1 MKLTETR
8 KAFLEA
14 AIEKYGS
21 ETVIKRSDIES
32 LVESNEFGF
41 PYWFTWIAA
50 GGIWDKDL
58 KRGEYRLPE
67 TSTPKSF
74 PREKFEDF
82 ETGDPIGGSALTP
95 NVTVKTVSTEIS
107 TSNEEAVEESIVAY
121 HNPTENLVPSK
132 DPLYV
137 PFGHFNDIYSI
148 IKSGMYYPAFITGLS
163 GNGKTFMVEQ
173 ACAKAKREF
182 FRVNITV
189 ETDEDDLLGHYALID
204 GNTVWQDG
212 PVVKAMER
220 GAILLLD
227 EIDLASSK
235 IMCLQPVLEGKGVF
249 LKKVNR
255 FVSPSKGFNV
265 LATANTKGK
274 GSEDGRF
281 IGTNILNEAFLERF
295 PITVEQEYPTVSVER
310 KILDKVF
317 VSLDVDCGDFSE
329 RLVTWADIIRK
340 TFFEGGID
348 EIIATRRL
356 VHIANAF
363 AIFGDRKKAIE
374 MCIARFDEDTKTSF
388 IDLYSKVDAEV
399 SEAMAK
405 EAAGEGNL
413 MTPDTSLEDKTS
425 DSEDLTPF

>member
-1 MKLTETR
+1 MRMIMKLKWTPAE
-8 KAFLEA
+8 KQKFIDLVSAEYGEG
-14 AIEKYGS
+14 AIVTTNQVREIREKNN
-21 ETVIKRSDIES
+21 
-32 LVESNEFGF
+32 L
-41 PYWFTWIAA
+41 A
-50 GGIWDKDL
+50 GGAKANWFLKDYWYAKGKAKL
-58 KRGEYRLPE
+58 PVNGEMVVPVK
-67 TSTPKSF
+67 PKKMKVPVMKNS
-74 PREKFEDF
+74 E
-82 ETGDPIGGSALTP
+82 IG
-95 NVTVKTVSTEIS
+95 
-107 TSNEEAVEESIVAY
+107 EESVVAY
-121 HNPTENLVPSK
+121 HNPTENLVPDK

-137 PFGHFNDIYSI
+137 PFGNFNDVYSI
-148 IKSGMYYPAFITGLS
+148 IKSGRYYPAFITGLS

-173 ACAKAKREF
+173 ACAKAKREY

-255 FVSPSKGFNV
+255 FVSPSVGFNV

-295 PITVEQEYPTVSVER
+295 PITVEQEYPSMSVER

-317 VSLDVDCGDFSE
+317 ASLDITEYGDFSE
-329 RLVTWADIIRK
+329 KLVTWADIIRK
-340 TFFEGGID
+340 TFYEGGID

-356 VHIANAF
+356 VHIVNAY

-374 MCIARFDEDTKTSF
+374 MCIARFDDDTKTSF
-388 IDLYSKVDAEV
+388 LDLYSKC
-399 SEAMAK
+399 
-405 EAAGEGNL
+405 
-413 MTPDTSLEDKTS
+413 
-425 DSEDLTPF
+425 DSEVVVTDEESTETVEETSTEENEDNLNPF

>member
-1 MKLTETR
+1 MSLSPAKQKFVDL
-8 KAFLEA
+8 A
-14 AIEKYGS
+14 AAKYGEGATLAMS
-21 ETVIKRSDIES
+21 DVTSIREEHGLGWPSWFVRPPYRVGRGLFKLPVEGESITPIISKPIVNESVVEET
-32 LVESNEFGF
+32 
-41 PYWFTWIAA
+41 
-50 GGIWDKDL
+50 
-58 KRGEYRLPE
+58 
-67 TSTPKSF
+67 
-74 PREKFEDF
+74 
-82 ETGDPIGGSALTP
+82 
-95 NVTVKTVSTEIS
+95 
-107 TSNEEAVEESIVAY
+107 EAVMAY
-121 HNPTENLVPSK
+121 HNPTESLVPSK

-148 IKSGMYYPAFITGLS
+148 VKSGRYYPAFVTGLS
-163 GNGKTFMVEQ
+163 GNGKTFMIEQ

-220 GAILLLD
+220 GAVLLLD

-235 IMCLQPVLEGKGVF
+235 IMCLQPVLEGNGVF

-255 FVSPSKGFNV
+255 FVAPSKGFTV

-274 GSEDGRF
+274 GSEDCRF

-295 PITVEQEYPTVSVER
+295 PITVEQEYPSMSVER

-317 VSLDVDCGDFSE
+317 ASLDVEAGDFSE

-340 TFFEGGID
+340 TFYEGGID

-356 VHIANAF
+356 VHIANAY

-374 MCIARFDEDTKTSF
+374 LCIARFDEDTKTSF
-388 IDLYSKVDAEV
+388 LDLYTKVDEQV
-399 SEAMAK
+399 SNKTED
-405 EAAGEGNL
+405 EL
-413 MTPDTSLEDKTS
+413 MPGDNKGTDES
-425 DSEDLTPF
+425 DDSDLTPF

>member
-1 MKLTETR
+1 MSLSPAKQKFVDL
-8 KAFLEA
+8 A
-14 AIEKYGS
+14 AAKYG
-21 ETVIKRSDIES
+21 EGATLAMSDVTSIREEHSLGWPSWFVRPPYRVCRGMSKLPVEGES
-32 LVESNEFGF
+32 
-41 PYWFTWIAA
+41 
-50 GGIWDKDL
+50 
-58 KRGEYRLPE
+58 
-67 TSTPKSF
+67 STPIISK
-74 PREKFEDF
+74 
-82 ETGDPIGGSALTP
+82 PIV
-95 NVTVKTVSTEIS
+95 N
-107 TSNEEAVEESIVAY
+107 ESIVEEAEAVMAY
-121 HNPTENLVPSK
+121 HNPTESLVPSK

-148 IKSGMYYPAFITGLS
+148 VKSGLYYPAFVTGLS
-163 GNGKTFMVEQ
+163 GNGKTFMIEQ

-220 GAILLLD
+220 GAVLLLD

-235 IMCLQPVLEGKGVF
+235 IMCLQPVLEGNGVF

-255 FVSPSKGFNV
+255 FVSPSKGFTV

-295 PITVEQEYPTVSVER
+295 PITVEQEYPSMSVER

-317 VSLDVDCGDFSE
+317 ASLDVEAGDFSE

-340 TFFEGGID
+340 TFYEGGID

-356 VHIANAF
+356 VHIANAY

-374 MCIARFDEDTKTSF
+374 LCIARFDEDTKTSF
-388 IDLYSKVDAEV
+388 LDLYTKVDEQV
-399 SEAMAK
+399 SNKTED
-405 EAAGEGNL
+405 EL
-413 MTPDTSLEDKTS
+413 MPGDNKGTDES
-425 DSEDLTPF
+425 DDSDLTPF

>member
-1 MKLTETR
+1 MSLSPAKQKFVDL
-8 KAFLEA
+8 A
-14 AIEKYGS
+14 AAKYG
-21 ETVIKRSDIES
+21 EGATLAMSDVTSIREEHGLGWPSWFVRPPYRVGRGLFKLPVEGES
-32 LVESNEFGF
+32 
-41 PYWFTWIAA
+41 I
-50 GGIWDKDL
+50 
-58 KRGEYRLPE
+58 
-67 TSTPKSF
+67 TPIISK
-74 PREKFEDF
+74 
-82 ETGDPIGGSALTP
+82 PIVRDS
-95 NVTVKTVSTEIS
+95 V
-107 TSNEEAVEESIVAY
+107 VEETQAVMAY
-121 HNPTENLVPSK
+121 HNPTESLVPNK

-148 IKSGMYYPAFITGLS
+148 VKSGLYYPAFVTGLS
-163 GNGKTFMVEQ
+163 GNGKTFMIEQ

-220 GAILLLD
+220 GAVLLLD

-235 IMCLQPVLEGKGVF
+235 IMCLQPVLEGNGVF

-255 FVSPSKGFNV
+255 FVSPSKGFTV

-295 PITVEQEYPTVSVER
+295 PITVEQEYPSMSVER

-317 VSLDVDCGDFSE
+317 ASLDVEAGDFSE

-340 TFFEGGID
+340 TFYEGGID

-388 IDLYSKVDAEV
+388 LDLYTKVDEQVTDELMPGDNKEV
-399 SEAMAK
+399 E
-405 EAAGEGNL
+405 E
-413 MTPDTSLEDKTS
+413 S
-425 DSEDLTPF
+425 DDDLTPF

>member
-1 MKLTETR
+1 MNLSPAKKRFVDLASVKYGEGAVMTR
-8 KAFLEA
+8 EEVKAFVKEA
-14 AIEKYGS
+14 DLGWVSWFVRAPYRVGTGKFKLPVNGDMITPVKPKKVKLPVMKKIE
-21 ETVIKRSDIES
+21 VD
-32 LVESNEFGF
+32 
-41 PYWFTWIAA
+41 
-50 GGIWDKDL
+50 
-58 KRGEYRLPE
+58 
-67 TSTPKSF
+67 
-74 PREKFEDF
+74 
-82 ETGDPIGGSALTP
+82 
-95 NVTVKTVSTEIS
+95 
-107 TSNEEAVEESIVAY
+107 EESVVAY
-121 HNPTENLVPSK
+121 HNPPENLIPEK

-137 PFGHFNDIYSI
+137 PFGNFNDVYTI
-148 IKSGMYYPAFITGLS
+148 IKSGRYYPAFITGLS

-173 ACAKAKREF
+173 ACAKAKREY

-255 FVSPSKGFNV
+255 FVSPSVGFNV

-295 PITVEQEYPTVSVER
+295 PITVEQEYPSMSVER

-317 VSLDVDCGDFSE
+317 ASLDITEYGDFAE
-329 RLVTWADIIRK
+329 KLVTWADIIRK
-340 TFFEGGID
+340 TFYEGGID

-356 VHIANAF
+356 VHIVNAY

-374 MCIARFDEDTKTSF
+374 MCIARFDDDTKTSF
-388 IDLYSKVDAEV
+388 LDLYSKC
-399 SEAMAK
+399 
-405 EAAGEGNL
+405 
-413 MTPDTSLEDKTS
+413 
-425 DSEDLTPF
+425 DSEVVVTEESTETVEETSVEETKDDNTPF

>member
-1 MKLTETR
+1 MSLSPAKKRFVDLASAEYGEGDVLSKSDVKNVREKNNLGWPSWFVRSPYRIGKGEFKLPVE
-8 KAFLEA
+8 
-14 AIEKYGS
+14 G
-21 ETVIKRSDIES
+21 ETVTPVKP
-32 LVESNEFGF
+32 LKMKVPAVKKVEE
-41 PYWFTWIAA
+41 
-50 GGIWDKDL
+50 
-58 KRGEYRLPE
+58 
-67 TSTPKSF
+67 
-74 PREKFEDF
+74 
-82 ETGDPIGGSALTP
+82 
-95 NVTVKTVSTEIS
+95 
-107 TSNEEAVEESIVAY
+107 VEESIVAY

-137 PFGHFNDIYSI
+137 PFGNYNDVYSI
-148 IKSGMYYPAFITGLS
+148 IKSGRYYPAFVTGLS
-163 GNGKTFMVEQ
+163 GNGKTFMIEQ

-255 FVSPSKGFNV
+255 FVTPSIGFNV

-295 PITVEQEYPTVSVER
+295 PITVEQEYPSISVEK
-310 KILDKVF
+310 KILDKIF
-317 VSLDVDCGDFSE
+317 KSLDIESGDFSE
-329 RLVTWADIIRK
+329 KLVTWADIIRK
-340 TFFEGGID
+340 TFYEGGID

-356 VHIANAF
+356 VHIANAY
-363 AIFGDRKKAIE
+363 AIFGDRKKAIQ
-374 MCIARFDEDTKTSF
+374 MCINRFDEDTKTSF
-388 IDLYSKVDAEV
+388 LDLYSKVDSEVVIEDESAEKTEKV
-399 SEAMAK
+399 EEVK
-405 EAAGEGNL
+405 E
-413 MTPDTSLEDKTS
+413 DH
-425 DSEDLTPF
+425 TPF

>member
-1 MKLTETR
+1 MNLSPAKKRFVDLASAKYGEGAVMTR
-8 KAFLEA
+8 DEVKAFVKEA
-14 AIEKYGS
+14 DLGWVSWFVRAPYRVGTGKFKLPVNGDMIAPVKPKKLKVPVMKKS
-21 ETVIKRSDIES
+21 E
-32 LVESNEFGF
+32 
-41 PYWFTWIAA
+41 
-50 GGIWDKDL
+50 
-58 KRGEYRLPE
+58 
-67 TSTPKSF
+67 
-74 PREKFEDF
+74 
-82 ETGDPIGGSALTP
+82 IG
-95 NVTVKTVSTEIS
+95 
-107 TSNEEAVEESIVAY
+107 EESVVAY
-121 HNPTENLVPSK
+121 HNPTENLVPDK

-137 PFGHFNDIYSI
+137 PFGNFNDVYSI
-148 IKSGMYYPAFITGLS
+148 IKSGRYYPAFITGLS

-212 PVVKAMER
+212 PVVKAMEQ

-255 FVSPSKGFNV
+255 FVSPSVGFNV

-295 PITVEQEYPTVSVER
+295 PITVEQEYPSMSIER

-317 VSLDVDCGDFSE
+317 TSLDISEYGDFSE
-329 RLVTWADIIRK
+329 KLVTWADIIRK
-340 TFFEGGID
+340 TFYEGGID

-356 VHIANAF
+356 VHIVNAY

-374 MCIARFDEDTKTSF
+374 MCINRFDEDTKTSF
-388 IDLYSKVDAEV
+388 LDLYSKC
-399 SEAMAK
+399 
-405 EAAGEGNL
+405 
-413 MTPDTSLEDKTS
+413 
-425 DSEDLTPF
+425 DSEVVIEEESTETVEETSTDTEENLNPF

>member
-1 MKLTETR
+1 MNLSPAKKRFVDLASAKYGEGAVMTR
-8 KAFLEA
+8 DEVKAFVKEA
-14 AIEKYGS
+14 DLGWVSWFVRAPYRVGTGKFKLPVNGDMITPVKPKKVKLPVMKKIE
-21 ETVIKRSDIES
+21 VD
-32 LVESNEFGF
+32 
-41 PYWFTWIAA
+41 
-50 GGIWDKDL
+50 
-58 KRGEYRLPE
+58 
-67 TSTPKSF
+67 
-74 PREKFEDF
+74 
-82 ETGDPIGGSALTP
+82 
-95 NVTVKTVSTEIS
+95 
-107 TSNEEAVEESIVAY
+107 EESVVAY
-121 HNPTENLVPSK
+121 HNPPENLIPEK

-137 PFGHFNDIYSI
+137 PFGNFNDVYTI
-148 IKSGMYYPAFITGLS
+148 IKSGRYYPAFITGLS

-173 ACAKAKREF
+173 ACAKAKREY

-235 IMCLQPVLEGKGVF
+235 IMCLQPVLEGKGVY

-255 FVSPSKGFNV
+255 FVKPSVGFSV
-265 LATANTKGK
+265 FATANTKGK

-295 PITVEQEYPTVSVER
+295 PITVEQEYPSMSVER

-317 VSLDVDCGDFSE
+317 ASLDISEYGDFAE
-329 RLVTWADIIRK
+329 KLVTWADIIRK
-340 TFFEGGID
+340 TFYEGGID

-356 VHIANAF
+356 VHIVNAY

-388 IDLYSKVDAEV
+388 LDLYSKC
-399 SEAMAK
+399 
-405 EAAGEGNL
+405 
-413 MTPDTSLEDKTS
+413 
-425 DSEDLTPF
+425 DSEVVVTEESTETVEEAPKDESSEYM

>member
-1 MKLTETR
+1 MNLSPAKKRFVDLASAKYGEGAVMTR
-8 KAFLEA
+8 DEVKAFVKEA
-14 AIEKYGS
+14 DLGWVSWFVRAPYRVGTGKFKLPVNGDMITPVKPKKVKLPVMKKIE
-21 ETVIKRSDIES
+21 VD
-32 LVESNEFGF
+32 
-41 PYWFTWIAA
+41 
-50 GGIWDKDL
+50 
-58 KRGEYRLPE
+58 
-67 TSTPKSF
+67 
-74 PREKFEDF
+74 
-82 ETGDPIGGSALTP
+82 
-95 NVTVKTVSTEIS
+95 
-107 TSNEEAVEESIVAY
+107 EESVVAY
-121 HNPTENLVPSK
+121 HNPPENLIPEK

-137 PFGHFNDIYSI
+137 PFGNFNDVYTI
-148 IKSGMYYPAFITGLS
+148 IKSGRYYPAFITGLS

-173 ACAKAKREF
+173 ACAKAKREY

-235 IMCLQPVLEGKGVF
+235 IMCLQPVLEGKGVY

-255 FVSPSKGFNV
+255 FVSPSVGFNV

-295 PITVEQEYPTVSVER
+295 PITVEQEYPSMSVER

-317 VSLDVDCGDFSE
+317 ASLDITEYGDFAE
-329 RLVTWADIIRK
+329 KLVTWADIIRK
-340 TFFEGGID
+340 TFYEGGID

-356 VHIANAF
+356 VHIVNAY

-388 IDLYSKVDAEV
+388 LDLYSKC
-399 SEAMAK
+399 
-405 EAAGEGNL
+405 
-413 MTPDTSLEDKTS
+413 
-425 DSEDLTPF
+425 DSEVVMNEESTETVEETSTEETEDNLNPF

>member
-1 MKLTETR
+1 MNLSPAKKRFVDLASAKYGKGAVMTR
-8 KAFLEA
+8 NEVKAFVKEA
-14 AIEKYGS
+14 DLGWVSWFVRAPYRVGTGKFKLPVNGDMIAPVKPKKMKVPVMKNS
-21 ETVIKRSDIES
+21 E
-32 LVESNEFGF
+32 
-41 PYWFTWIAA
+41 
-50 GGIWDKDL
+50 
-58 KRGEYRLPE
+58 
-67 TSTPKSF
+67 
-74 PREKFEDF
+74 
-82 ETGDPIGGSALTP
+82 IG
-95 NVTVKTVSTEIS
+95 
-107 TSNEEAVEESIVAY
+107 EESVVAY
-121 HNPTENLVPSK
+121 HNPTENLVPDK

-137 PFGHFNDIYSI
+137 PFGNFNDVYSI
-148 IKSGMYYPAFITGLS
+148 IKSGRYYPAFITGLS

-173 ACAKAKREF
+173 ACAKAKREY

-212 PVVKAMER
+212 PVIKAMER

-255 FVSPSKGFNV
+255 FVSPSVGFNV

-295 PITVEQEYPTVSVER
+295 PITVEQEYPSMSVER

-317 VSLDVDCGDFSE
+317 ASLDITEYGDFSE
-329 RLVTWADIIRK
+329 KLVTWADIIRK
-340 TFFEGGID
+340 TFYEGGID

-356 VHIANAF
+356 VHIVNAY

-374 MCIARFDEDTKTSF
+374 MCIARFDDDTKTSF
-388 IDLYSKVDAEV
+388 LDLYSKC
-399 SEAMAK
+399 
-405 EAAGEGNL
+405 
-413 MTPDTSLEDKTS
+413 
-425 DSEDLTPF
+425 DSEVVVTDEESTETVEETSTEETEDNLNPF

>member
-1 MKLTETR
+1 MNLSPAKKRFVDLASAKYGKGAVMTR
-8 KAFLEA
+8 NEVKAFVKEA
-14 AIEKYGS
+14 DLGWVSWFVRAPYRVGTGKFKLPVDGDMIAPLKPKKLKVPVMKKS
-21 ETVIKRSDIES
+21 EVD
-32 LVESNEFGF
+32 
-41 PYWFTWIAA
+41 
-50 GGIWDKDL
+50 
-58 KRGEYRLPE
+58 
-67 TSTPKSF
+67 
-74 PREKFEDF
+74 
-82 ETGDPIGGSALTP
+82 
-95 NVTVKTVSTEIS
+95 
-107 TSNEEAVEESIVAY
+107 EESVVEY
-121 HNPTENLVPSK
+121 HNPPEKLIPEK

-137 PFGHFNDIYSI
+137 PFGNFNDVYSI
-148 IKSGMYYPAFITGLS
+148 IKSGRYYPAFITGLS

-173 ACAKAKREF
+173 ACAKAKREY

-255 FVSPSKGFNV
+255 FVSPSIGFNV

-295 PITVEQEYPTVSVER
+295 PITIEQVYPSMATER
-310 KILDKVF
+310 KILEKVF
-317 VSLDVDCGDFSE
+317 ASLDITGYGDFAE
-329 RLVTWADIIRK
+329 KLVTWADIIRK
-340 TFFEGGID
+340 TFYEGGID

-356 VHIANAF
+356 VHIVNAYG
-363 AIFGDRKKAIE
+363 IFGDRKKALE

-388 IDLYSKVDAEV
+388 LDLYSKC
-399 SEAMAK
+399 
-405 EAAGEGNL
+405 
-413 MTPDTSLEDKTS
+413 
-425 DSEDLTPF
+425 DSEVVVTEESTETVEETSVEETKDDNTPF

>member
-1 MKLTETR
+1 MNLSPAKKRFVDLASAKYGEGAVMTR
-8 KAFLEA
+8 DEVKAFVKEA
-14 AIEKYGS
+14 DLGWVSWFVRAPYRVGTGKFKLPVAGETITPVKPLKLKTPVMKNS
-21 ETVIKRSDIES
+21 E
-32 LVESNEFGF
+32 
-41 PYWFTWIAA
+41 
-50 GGIWDKDL
+50 
-58 KRGEYRLPE
+58 
-67 TSTPKSF
+67 
-74 PREKFEDF
+74 
-82 ETGDPIGGSALTP
+82 IG
-95 NVTVKTVSTEIS
+95 
-107 TSNEEAVEESIVAY
+107 EESVVAY
-121 HNPTENLVPSK
+121 HNPTENLVPDK

-137 PFGHFNDIYSI
+137 PFGNFNDVYSI
-148 IKSGMYYPAFITGLS
+148 IKSGRYYPAFITGLS

-255 FVSPSKGFNV
+255 FVSPSVGFNV

-295 PITVEQEYPTVSVER
+295 PITVEQEYPSMAIER

-317 VSLDVDCGDFSE
+317 NSLDIEAGDFSE
-329 RLVTWADIIRK
+329 KLVTWADIIRK
-340 TFFEGGID
+340 TFYEGGID
-348 EIIATRRL
+348 EIVATRRL
-356 VHIANAF
+356 VHIVNAY

-374 MCIARFDEDTKTSF
+374 MCINRFDEDTKTSF
-388 IDLYSKVDAEV
+388 LDLYSKC
-399 SEAMAK
+399 
-405 EAAGEGNL
+405 
-413 MTPDTSLEDKTS
+413 
-425 DSEDLTPF
+425 DSEVVVEEESTETTSETTEELKEDNTPF

>member
-1 MKLTETR
+1 MGLSPKKQEFVDLATA
-8 KAFLEA
+8 KFGNGAVLDMA
-14 AIEKYGS
+14 
-21 ETVIKRSDIES
+21 DIREVVKENS
-32 LVESNEFGF
+32 
-41 PYWFTWIAA
+41 I
-50 GGIWDKDL
+50 
-58 KRGEYRLPE
+58 
-67 TSTPKSF
+67 SF
-74 PREKFEDF
+74 PSWFSRPTYRVERGTFKLPVDGEN
-82 ETGDPIGGSALTP
+82 ITP
-95 NVTVKTVSTEIS
+95 TIKPFKIKTPVK
-107 TSNEEAVEESIVAY
+107 VEETESVVAY
-121 HNPTENLVPSK
+121 HNPTENLVPTK

-137 PFGHFNDIYSI
+137 PFGHFGDVHSI
-148 IKSGMYYPAFITGLS
+148 IKSGRYYPVFITGLS

-212 PVVKAMER
+212 PVVKAMEQ

-255 FVSPSKGFNV
+255 FVKPAIGFNV

-295 PITVEQEYPTVSVER
+295 PITIEQEYPSVAIEK

-317 VSLDVDCGDFSE
+317 NSLDLVVGDFSE
-329 RLVTWADIIRK
+329 KLTMWADIIRK

-356 VHIANAF
+356 VHIAEAF
-363 AIFGDRKKAIE
+363 SIFGERKKAIE
-374 MCIARFDEDTKTSF
+374 MCINRFDEDTKVSF
-388 IDLYSKVDAEV
+388 LDLYSKVDAEV
-399 SEAMAK
+399 VLDEESSEPTVADDYGPK
-405 EAAGEGNL
+405 DGE
-413 MTPDTSLEDKTS
+413 K
-425 DSEDLTPF
+425 DLSPF

>member
-1 MKLTETR
+1 MNLSPAKKRFVDLASAKYGKGAVMTR
-8 KAFLEA
+8 NEVKAFVKEA
-14 AIEKYGS
+14 DLGWVSWFVRAPYRVGTGKFKLPVDGDMIAPLKPKKLK
-21 ETVIKRSDIES
+21 VPVMKK
-32 LVESNEFGF
+32 VEV
-41 PYWFTWIAA
+41 
-50 GGIWDKDL
+50 D
-58 KRGEYRLPE
+58 
-67 TSTPKSF
+67 
-74 PREKFEDF
+74 
-82 ETGDPIGGSALTP
+82 
-95 NVTVKTVSTEIS
+95 
-107 TSNEEAVEESIVAY
+107 EESVVAY
-121 HNPTENLVPSK
+121 HNPPEKLVPEK

-137 PFGHFNDIYSI
+137 PFGNFNDVYSI
-148 IKSGMYYPAFITGLS
+148 IKSGRYYPAFITGLS

-255 FVSPSKGFNV
+255 FVSPSVGFNV

-295 PITVEQEYPTVSVER
+295 PITIEQVYPSMATER
-310 KILDKVF
+310 KILEKVF
-317 VSLDVDCGDFSE
+317 ASLDITGYGDFAE
-329 RLVTWADIIRK
+329 KLVTWADIIRK
-340 TFFEGGID
+340 TFYEGGID

-356 VHIANAF
+356 VHIVNAYG
-363 AIFGDRKKAIE
+363 IFGDRKKALE

-388 IDLYSKVDAEV
+388 LDLYSKC
-399 SEAMAK
+399 
-405 EAAGEGNL
+405 
-413 MTPDTSLEDKTS
+413 
-425 DSEDLTPF
+425 DSEVVMNEESTETVEETSTEETEDNLNPF

>member
-1 MKLTETR
+1 MIMSLSPAKKRFVDLASAKYGEGAVMTR
-8 KAFLEA
+8 DEVKAFVKEA
-14 AIEKYGS
+14 DLGWVSWFVRAPYRVGTGKFKLPVNGDMIAPVKPKKLKVPVMKKS
-21 ETVIKRSDIES
+21 E
-32 LVESNEFGF
+32 
-41 PYWFTWIAA
+41 
-50 GGIWDKDL
+50 
-58 KRGEYRLPE
+58 
-67 TSTPKSF
+67 
-74 PREKFEDF
+74 
-82 ETGDPIGGSALTP
+82 IG
-95 NVTVKTVSTEIS
+95 
-107 TSNEEAVEESIVAY
+107 EESVVAY
-121 HNPTENLVPSK
+121 HNPTENLVPDK

-137 PFGHFNDIYSI
+137 PFGNFNDVYSI
-148 IKSGMYYPAFITGLS
+148 IKSGRYYPAFITGLS

-173 ACAKAKREF
+173 ACAKAKREY

-255 FVSPSKGFNV
+255 FVSPSVGFNV

-295 PITVEQEYPTVSVER
+295 PITVEQEYPSMSVER

-317 VSLDVDCGDFSE
+317 ASLDITEYGDFAE
-329 RLVTWADIIRK
+329 KLVTWADIIRK
-340 TFFEGGID
+340 TFYEGGID

-356 VHIANAF
+356 VHIANAY

-374 MCIARFDEDTKTSF
+374 MCINRFDEDTKTSF
-388 IDLYSKVDAEV
+388 LDLYSKC
-399 SEAMAK
+399 
-405 EAAGEGNL
+405 
-413 MTPDTSLEDKTS
+413 
-425 DSEDLTPF
+425 DSEVVIEEESTEAFEVAKDETDEKDDLSPF

>member
-1 MKLTETR
+1 MNLSPVKKRFVDLASAKYGEGAVMTR
-8 KAFLEA
+8 DEVKAFVKEA
-14 AIEKYGS
+14 DLGWVSWFVRAPYRVGTGKFKLPVAGETITPVKPLKLKTPVMKNS
-21 ETVIKRSDIES
+21 EV
-32 LVESNEFGF
+32 G
-41 PYWFTWIAA
+41 
-50 GGIWDKDL
+50 
-58 KRGEYRLPE
+58 
-67 TSTPKSF
+67 
-74 PREKFEDF
+74 
-82 ETGDPIGGSALTP
+82 
-95 NVTVKTVSTEIS
+95 
-107 TSNEEAVEESIVAY
+107 EESVVAY
-121 HNPTENLVPSK
+121 DNPTENLVPDK

-137 PFGHFNDIYSI
+137 PFGNFNDVYSI
-148 IKSGMYYPAFITGLS
+148 IKSGRYYPAFITGLS

-255 FVSPSKGFNV
+255 FVSPSVGFNV

-295 PITVEQEYPTVSVER
+295 PITVEQDYPSMAIER

-317 VSLDVDCGDFSE
+317 TSLDISDFGDFPE
-329 RLVTWADIIRK
+329 KLVTWADIIRK
-340 TFFEGGID
+340 TFYEGGID

-356 VHIANAF
+356 VHIVNAY

-374 MCIARFDEDTKTSF
+374 MCINRFDEDTKTSF
-388 IDLYSKVDAEV
+388 LDLYSKCDSAVVIEDESAETV
-399 SEAMAK
+399 E
-405 EAAGEGNL
+405 E
-413 MTPDTSLEDKTS
+413 TSTEE
-425 DSEDLTPF
+425 SEDNLNPF

>member
-1 MKLTETR
+1 MNLSPAKKRFVDLASAKYGEGAVMTR
-8 KAFLEA
+8 DEVKAFVKEA
-14 AIEKYGS
+14 DLGWVSWFVRAPYRVGTGKFKLPVNGDMITPVKPKKVKLPVMKKIE
-21 ETVIKRSDIES
+21 VD
-32 LVESNEFGF
+32 
-41 PYWFTWIAA
+41 
-50 GGIWDKDL
+50 
-58 KRGEYRLPE
+58 
-67 TSTPKSF
+67 
-74 PREKFEDF
+74 
-82 ETGDPIGGSALTP
+82 
-95 NVTVKTVSTEIS
+95 
-107 TSNEEAVEESIVAY
+107 EESVVAY
-121 HNPTENLVPSK
+121 HNPPENLIPEK

-137 PFGHFNDIYSI
+137 PFGNFNDVYTI
-148 IKSGMYYPAFITGLS
+148 IKSGRYYPAFITGLS

-235 IMCLQPVLEGKGVF
+235 IMCLQPVLEGKGVY

-255 FVSPSKGFNV
+255 FVSPSVGFNV

-295 PITVEQEYPTVSVER
+295 PITVEQEYPSMSVER

-317 VSLDVDCGDFSE
+317 ASLDITEYGDFAE
-329 RLVTWADIIRK
+329 KLVTWADIIRK
-340 TFFEGGID
+340 TFYEGGID

-356 VHIANAF
+356 VHIVNAY

-374 MCIARFDEDTKTSF
+374 MCIARFDDDTKTSF
-388 IDLYSKVDAEV
+388 LDLYSKCDSEV
-399 SEAMAK
+399 VVTEESTETV
-405 EAAGEGNL
+405 E
-413 MTPDTSLEDKTS
+413 KTS
-425 DSEDLTPF
+425 TEESEDNLNPF

>member
-1 MKLTETR
+1 MNLSPAKKRFVDLASAKYGEGAVMTR
-8 KAFLEA
+8 EEVKAFVKEA
-14 AIEKYGS
+14 DLGWVSWFVRAPYRVGTGKFKLPVNGDMITPVKPKKVKLPVMKKIE
-21 ETVIKRSDIES
+21 VD
-32 LVESNEFGF
+32 
-41 PYWFTWIAA
+41 
-50 GGIWDKDL
+50 
-58 KRGEYRLPE
+58 
-67 TSTPKSF
+67 
-74 PREKFEDF
+74 
-82 ETGDPIGGSALTP
+82 
-95 NVTVKTVSTEIS
+95 
-107 TSNEEAVEESIVAY
+107 EESVVAY
-121 HNPTENLVPSK
+121 HNPPENLIPEK

-137 PFGHFNDIYSI
+137 PFGNFNDVYTI
-148 IKSGMYYPAFITGLS
+148 IKSGRYYPAFITGLS

-173 ACAKAKREF
+173 ACAKAKREY

-235 IMCLQPVLEGKGVF
+235 IMCLQPVLEGKGVY

-255 FVSPSKGFNV
+255 FVSPSVGFNV

-295 PITVEQEYPTVSVER
+295 PITVEQEYPSMSVER

-317 VSLDVDCGDFSE
+317 ASLDITEYGDFAE
-329 RLVTWADIIRK
+329 KLVTWADIIRK
-340 TFFEGGID
+340 TFYEGGID

-356 VHIANAF
+356 VHIVNAY

-374 MCIARFDEDTKTSF
+374 MCIARFDDDTKTSF
-388 IDLYSKVDAEV
+388 LDLYSKC
-399 SEAMAK
+399 
-405 EAAGEGNL
+405 
-413 MTPDTSLEDKTS
+413 
-425 DSEDLTPF
+425 DSEVVMNEESTETVEEAPKDESSEYM

>member
-1 MKLTETR
+1 M
-8 KAFLEA
+8 
-14 AIEKYGS
+14 
-21 ETVIKRSDIES
+21 
-32 LVESNEFGF
+32 
-41 PYWFTWIAA
+41 
-50 GGIWDKDL
+50 
-58 KRGEYRLPE
+58 
-67 TSTPKSF
+67 
-74 PREKFEDF
+74 
-82 ETGDPIGGSALTP
+82 
-95 NVTVKTVSTEIS
+95 
-107 TSNEEAVEESIVAY
+107 
-121 HNPTENLVPSK
+121 VPSK

-148 IKSGMYYPAFITGLS
+148 VKSGMYYPAFVTGLS
-163 GNGKTFMVEQ
+163 GNGKTFMIEQ

-220 GAILLLD
+220 GAVLLLD

-235 IMCLQPVLEGKGVF
+235 IMCLQPVLEGNGVF

-255 FVSPSKGFNV
+255 FVSPSKGFTV

-295 PITVEQEYPTVSVER
+295 PITVEQEYPSTTVER

-317 VSLDVDCGDFSE
+317 VSLDVEAGDFSE

-340 TFFEGGID
+340 TFYEGGID

-374 MCIARFDEDTKTSF
+374 MCIARFDDDTKTSF
-388 IDLYSKVDAEV
+388 LDLYSKVDAEV

-405 EAAGEGNL
+405 EAGVEGE
-413 MTPDTSLEDKTS
+413 TVQTKS
-425 DSEDLTPF
+425 DDVDDLTPF

>member
-1 MKLTETR
+1 MNLSPAKKRFVELASAKFGEGAVLTRDEV
-8 KAFLEA
+8 KAFVKEA
-14 AIEKYGS
+14 DLGWVSWFVRAPYRVGTGKFKLPVAGETITPIKPKKVKVPVMKKS
-21 ETVIKRSDIES
+21 E
-32 LVESNEFGF
+32 
-41 PYWFTWIAA
+41 
-50 GGIWDKDL
+50 
-58 KRGEYRLPE
+58 
-67 TSTPKSF
+67 
-74 PREKFEDF
+74 
-82 ETGDPIGGSALTP
+82 IG
-95 NVTVKTVSTEIS
+95 
-107 TSNEEAVEESIVAY
+107 EESVVAY
-121 HNPTENLVPSK
+121 HNPTENLVPDK

-137 PFGHFNDIYSI
+137 PFGNYNDVYSI

-255 FVSPSKGFNV
+255 FVSPSVGFNV

-295 PITVEQEYPTVSVER
+295 PITVEQEYPSMSIER

-317 VSLDVDCGDFSE
+317 NSLDIEAGDFSE
-329 RLVTWADIIRK
+329 KLVTWADIIRK
-340 TFFEGGID
+340 TFYEGGID

-356 VHIANAF
+356 VHIVNAY

-374 MCIARFDEDTKTSF
+374 MCINRFDEDTKTSF
-388 IDLYSKVDAEV
+388 LDLYSKCDAEV
-399 SEAMAK
+399 VVEEEAAEDFEVAK
-405 EAAGEGNL
+405 ETDAR
-413 MTPDTSLEDKTS
+413 
-425 DSEDLTPF
+425 EDLSPF

>member
-1 MKLTETR
+1 MNLSPAKKRFVDLASAKYGKGAVMTR
-8 KAFLEA
+8 NEVKAFVKEA
-14 AIEKYGS
+14 DLGWVSWFVRAPYRVGTGKFKLPVDGDMIAPLKPKKLKVPVMEKIEVDG
-21 ETVIKRSDIES
+21 ES
-32 LVESNEFGF
+32 V
-41 PYWFTWIAA
+41 
-50 GGIWDKDL
+50 
-58 KRGEYRLPE
+58 
-67 TSTPKSF
+67 
-74 PREKFEDF
+74 
-82 ETGDPIGGSALTP
+82 
-95 NVTVKTVSTEIS
+95 
-107 TSNEEAVEESIVAY
+107 VAY
-121 HNPTENLVPSK
+121 HNPPEKLIPEK

-137 PFGHFNDIYSI
+137 PFGNFNDVYSI
-148 IKSGMYYPAFITGLS
+148 IKSGRYYPAFITGLS

-255 FVSPSKGFNV
+255 FVSPSVGFNV

-295 PITVEQEYPTVSVER
+295 PITIEQVYPSMATER

-317 VSLDVDCGDFSE
+317 TSLDIVNYGDFAE
-329 RLVTWADIIRK
+329 KLVTWADIIRK
-340 TFFEGGID
+340 TFYEGGID

-356 VHIANAF
+356 VHIVNAYG
-363 AIFGDRKKAIE
+363 IFGDRKKALE

-388 IDLYSKVDAEV
+388 LDLYSKC
-399 SEAMAK
+399 
-405 EAAGEGNL
+405 
-413 MTPDTSLEDKTS
+413 
-425 DSEDLTPF
+425 DSEVVVTEESTETVEETSTEETEENLNPF